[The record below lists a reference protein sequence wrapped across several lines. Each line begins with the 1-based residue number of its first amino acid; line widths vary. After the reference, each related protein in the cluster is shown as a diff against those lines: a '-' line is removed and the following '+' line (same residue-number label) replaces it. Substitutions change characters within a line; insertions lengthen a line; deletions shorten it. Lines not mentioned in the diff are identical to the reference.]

1 MFAIQIIMITI
12 KKLKM
17 KTLVVVVKGWTDVFL
32 SVYNTFIFLMYQT
45 DHHDRNDDRQHIDN
59 ENGGGQTG
67 RTDALLSV
75 SSQRTTCDYL
85 LTRPSS

>member
-1 MFAIQIIMITI
+1 M
-12 KKLKM
+12 
-17 KTLVVVVKGWTDVFL
+17 
-32 SVYNTFIFLMYQT
+32 MYQT
-45 DHHDRNDDRQHIDN
+45 DHHGRNDDRQHVDN

-85 LTRPSS
+85 LTRPSSDDHRCHHQHHKHHNNQHHYL